1 MFAFASGR
9 LTPGTSGGQT
19 ELERKHL
26 SQHRSLR
33 KSLSVSEQSQQTSGQ
48 RKEATFDPPDIWN
61 TNVSE
66 VQWTQRLEITFSRV
80 FWKSSVAAPLSGRK
94 LWRIMHKEEKG
105 DGGMRE
111 VSAKG
116 VLTCCAL
123 HRPPLWGRGPPTPCV
138 AREWVGEA
146 TPQFLVF
153 LLCTVSG
160 CLPILHEK
168 SCINI
173 RHSSNAC
180 SVKKA
185 GTAMLRNG
193 VGSWAPWGLWQASA
207 GEGARGSSVSLPCGP
222 LMVRTTDY

>member
-80 FWKSSVAAPLSGRK
+80 F
-94 LWRIMHKEEKG
+94 
-105 DGGMRE
+105 
-111 VSAKG
+111 
-116 VLTCCAL
+116 
-123 HRPPLWGRGPPTPCV
+123 
-138 AREWVGEA
+138 
-146 TPQFLVF
+146 
-153 LLCTVSG
+153 
-160 CLPILHEK
+160 
-168 SCINI
+168 
-173 RHSSNAC
+173 
-180 SVKKA
+180 
-185 GTAMLRNG
+185 
-193 VGSWAPWGLWQASA
+193 
-207 GEGARGSSVSLPCGP
+207 
-222 LMVRTTDY
+222 